1 MTDIN
6 QLAEQLVNLSIKDV
20 NELSSILKDKYGLEP
35 AVTAAPI
42 AVAAPQGEAA
52 APAAQEKDS
61 FTVVLKN
68 AGATKLQVIKVIKEI
83 TGLGLKESKE
93 LVDTPGKN
101 VKENVSKS
109 EAEDIKKRLVEAGAE
124 VELK

>member
-6 QLAEQLVNLSIKDV
+6 QLAEQLVNLSVKDV
-20 NELSSILKDKYGLEP
+20 NELSSILKDKYGIEP
-35 AVTAAPI
+35 ALAAAPV
-42 AVAAPQGEAA
+42 AVAAIPGETA

-68 AGATKLQVIKVIKEI
+68 AGTAKLQVIKVVKEI
-83 TGLGLKESKE
+83 TGLGLKESKD

-101 VKENVSKS
+101 IKENVSKA

>member
-42 AVAAPQGEAA
+42 AVAATPGEAA
-52 APAAQEKDS
+52 APVTQEKDS

-68 AGATKLQVIKVIKEI
+68 AGATKLQVIKVVKEI
-83 TGLGLKESKE
+83 TGLGLKESKD

-101 VKENVSKS
+101 IKENVSKS

>member
-6 QLAEQLVNLSIKDV
+6 QLAEQLVNLSVKDV
-20 NELSSILKDKYGLEP
+20 NELSSILKDIYGLEP

-42 AVAAPQGEAA
+42 TVTAPQGEAA

-68 AGATKLQVIKVIKEI
+68 AGATKLHVIKVVKEI
-83 TGLGLKESKE
+83 TGLGLKESKD

-101 VKENVSKS
+101 IKENVSKS
-109 EAEDIKKRLVEAGAE
+109 EEEDIKKRLVEAGAE

>member
-6 QLAEQLVNLSIKDV
+6 QLAEQLVNLSVKDV

-42 AVAAPQGEAA
+42 TVTAPQGEAA

-68 AGATKLQVIKVIKEI
+68 AGATKLQVIKVVKEI
-83 TGLGLKESKE
+83 TGLGLKESKD

-101 VKENVSKS
+101 IKENVSKS